1 MRTLVPKRRFAGFSG
16 EWEERKLGEVT
27 SYLKGFAFKSQDYR
41 DEGVRIIRS
50 SDLLASDI
58 EVNSNNI
65 YIDEQLLE
73 NFKDYKLNKGEIIVT
88 TVGSKSEMKDS
99 AVGRAIFV
107 NDDNI
112 GLLNQNLVKIS
123 TNRDSNSYF
132 VYHNLLRKKYSEFI
146 GTIERGNANQAN
158 ITIAE
163 LLGYEILVPNL
174 EEQIKIGNFFSNLD
188 NLISLNQQK
197 LDKLKATKSAYLSE
211 MFPREGELY
220 PKRRF
225 PGFTEPWEEKKMKD
239 IFPVIQSGNRLPK
252 VLVEK
257 GEIPYVIATVENN
270 GVLMEID
277 KETLDYH
284 GNEMK
289 LFKVPSITF
298 SIDNPEA
305 IFLQEK
311 SFFASNIMRVLNN
324 PSLNSYDYLF
334 FLEILRRLTSG
345 FDWSVKFSGPVV
357 LELDIMVPTINGK
370 EKINY
375 KEIRKIGNFFS
386 NLDSLISAQQNK
398 LEKLKALKQAY
409 LAEMFV

>member
-1 MRTLVPKRRFAGFSG
+1 
-16 EWEERKLGEVT
+16 
-27 SYLKGFAFKSQDYR
+27 
-41 DEGVRIIRS
+41 
-50 SDLLASDI
+50 
-58 EVNSNNI
+58 
-65 YIDEQLLE
+65 
-73 NFKDYKLNKGEIIVT
+73 
-88 TVGSKSEMKDS
+88 
-99 AVGRAIFV
+99 
-107 NDDNI
+107 
-112 GLLNQNLVKIS
+112 
-123 TNRDSNSYF
+123 
-132 VYHNLLRKKYSEFI
+132 
-146 GTIERGNANQAN
+146 
-158 ITIAE
+158 
-163 LLGYEILVPNL
+163 
-174 EEQIKIGNFFSNLD
+174 
-188 NLISLNQQK
+188 
-197 LDKLKATKSAYLSE
+197 
-211 MFPREGELY
+211 
-220 PKRRF
+220 
-225 PGFTEPWEEKKMKD
+225 MKD